1 MDDLK
6 LYAKNEKSLQ
16 SLVQT
21 VQIFSDDIGTEFG
34 MDRCYK
40 VWWNFIAWWK
50 SNERIN
56 YKYLGTLKADQ
67 I

>member
-40 VWWNFIAWWK
+40 V
-50 SNERIN
+50 
-56 YKYLGTLKADQ
+56 
-67 I
+67 